1 MSKQKSLILLKM
13 LMGILNFAILTFLA
27 VIILYTI
34 GMVRATYTAR
44 SFLNHITYL
53 PMNPVKTVIVMYVAL
68 FTLVAIINLR
78 QQSENSILNQT
89 IYILEVIL
97 CGIIIC
103 CVYMEYKGII
113 FLVIADIV
121 VLIRDKT
128 SQKVF
133 LVIMGLIYI
142 FADYDIISLGIKMVS
157 FQELLNVYTVRQHM
171 LMTGILNFLSSV
183 NAIAFI
189 AYMIIYMRSQIKE
202 KERVTILNQQLAEAN
217 AQLSEMNNQLKD
229 YAAMQKQ
236 MGEIE
241 ERNRIAREIHDNVG
255 HVLSRTILLTGAA
268 RAINKDQ
275 NLDSLLKG
283 LDNSLNSAMD
293 SIRSSVHDLHDDAV
307 NLQETIKGIIT
318 DIKIENVE
326 FEYDMSEITPREIK
340 YCFISIVKEAISN
353 AMKYSSA
360 TQIKIIMREH
370 PAIYQL
376 CIEDNG
382 KGCADY
388 DKNTTGI
395 GLKNM
400 QERVNILN
408 GNLQINGEKGFR
420 IFVVIPKQNRAE

>member
-1 MSKQKSLILLKM
+1 
-13 LMGILNFAILTFLA
+13 
-27 VIILYTI
+27 
-34 GMVRATYTAR
+34 
-44 SFLNHITYL
+44 
-53 PMNPVKTVIVMYVAL
+53 
-68 FTLVAIINLR
+68 
-78 QQSENSILNQT
+78 
-89 IYILEVIL
+89 
-97 CGIIIC
+97 
-103 CVYMEYKGII
+103 
-113 FLVIADIV
+113 
-121 VLIRDKT
+121 
-128 SQKVF
+128 
-133 LVIMGLIYI
+133 
-142 FADYDIISLGIKMVS
+142 
-157 FQELLNVYTVRQHM
+157 
-171 LMTGILNFLSSV
+171 MTGILNFLSSV

-326 FEYDMSEITPREIK
+326 FEYDMSEIIPREIK

-400 QERVNILN
+400 QERVNTLN

>member
-1 MSKQKSLILLKM
+1 MRNLFHTWKKYKSFGLYSICFNGTCSARNGNVLSDSDICTDKRNKLADGTGHKYGRGNSAGEIWGYAHRNNSKICGWMSACGYIGKKTYKYDKM
-13 LMGILNFAILTFLA
+13 DIEL
-27 VIILYTI
+27 
-34 GMVRATYTAR
+34 R
-44 SFLNHITYL
+44 
-53 PMNPVKTVIVMYVAL
+53 KTVDSGEEKAL
-68 FTLVAIINLR
+68 LL
-78 QQSENSILNQT
+78 SEKN
-89 IYILEVIL
+89 
-97 CGIIIC
+97 
-103 CVYMEYKGII
+103 K
-113 FLVIADIV
+113 A
-121 VLIRDKT
+121 
-128 SQKVF
+128 
-133 LVIMGLIYI
+133 
-142 FADYDIISLGIKMVS
+142 
-157 FQELLNVYTVRQHM
+157 
-171 LMTGILNFLSSV
+171 
-183 NAIAFI
+183 
-189 AYMIIYMRSQIKE
+189 
-202 KERVTILNQQLAEAN
+202 LAEKQN
-217 AQLSEMNNQLKD
+217 SEI
-229 YAAMQKQ
+229 YAATLR
-236 MGEIE
+236 

-326 FEYDMSEITPREIK
+326 FEYDMSEIIPREIK

-400 QERVNILN
+400 QERVNTLN

>member
-1 MSKQKSLILLKM
+1 MGYFQDMGLLFIYSLIVLLWKEPDRT
-13 LMGILNFAILTFLA
+13 LIFAILWA
-27 VIILYTI
+27 VILICGIYFIHGKSTKVLVCIVFALMALVVPEIEMFYPILIYALI
-34 GMVRATYTAR
+34 KEINWQMGLAISMAGVILLGKYGDMHIEIMAKYVVGCLLAAILERKTYKNDKMDIELR
-44 SFLNHITYL
+44 
-53 PMNPVKTVIVMYVAL
+53 KTVDSGEEKAL
-68 FTLVAIINLR
+68 LL
-78 QQSENSILNQT
+78 SEKN
-89 IYILEVIL
+89 
-97 CGIIIC
+97 
-103 CVYMEYKGII
+103 K
-113 FLVIADIV
+113 A
-121 VLIRDKT
+121 
-128 SQKVF
+128 
-133 LVIMGLIYI
+133 
-142 FADYDIISLGIKMVS
+142 
-157 FQELLNVYTVRQHM
+157 
-171 LMTGILNFLSSV
+171 
-183 NAIAFI
+183 
-189 AYMIIYMRSQIKE
+189 
-202 KERVTILNQQLAEAN
+202 LAEKQN
-217 AQLSEMNNQLKD
+217 SEI
-229 YAAMQKQ
+229 YAATLR
-236 MGEIE
+236 

-293 SIRSSVHDLHDDAV
+293 SIRS
-307 NLQETIKGIIT
+307 II
-318 DIKIENVE
+318 
-326 FEYDMSEITPREIK
+326 PREIK

-382 KGCADY
+382 KGCTDY

-400 QERVNILN
+400 QERVNTLN

>member
-326 FEYDMSEITPREIK
+326 FKYDMSEIIPREIK

-400 QERVNILN
+400 QERVNTLN

-420 IFVVIPKQNRAE
+420 IFVVIPKQDRAE

>member
-1 MSKQKSLILLKM
+1 MSACGYIGKKLISTIKWTLNYEKLWIQEKKKHFFCQKK
-13 LMGILNFAILTFLA
+13 
-27 VIILYTI
+27 
-34 GMVRATYTAR
+34 
-44 SFLNHITYL
+44 
-53 PMNPVKTVIVMYVAL
+53 
-68 FTLVAIINLR
+68 
-78 QQSENSILNQT
+78 
-89 IYILEVIL
+89 
-97 CGIIIC
+97 
-103 CVYMEYKGII
+103 
-113 FLVIADIV
+113 
-121 VLIRDKT
+121 IRRW
-128 SQKVF
+128 QKNRIPKF
-133 LVIMGLIYI
+133 
-142 FADYDIISLGIKMVS
+142 
-157 FQELLNVYTVRQHM
+157 
-171 LMTGILNFLSSV
+171 
-183 NAIAFI
+183 
-189 AYMIIYMRSQIKE
+189 
-202 KERVTILNQQLAEAN
+202 
-217 AQLSEMNNQLKD
+217 
-229 YAAMQKQ
+229 YAATLR
-236 MGEIE
+236 

-326 FEYDMSEITPREIK
+326 FEYDMSEIIPREIK

-400 QERVNILN
+400 QERVNTLN